1 MRYFFI
7 ILVCISTSVS
17 AQRIN
22 YAMLPTFDSVS
33 ATDYFP
39 ALRAPN
45 TQYKATFK
53 DLIDLMRDSIA
64 GASIDTANKWVNT
77 IFRVPG
83 KDSIFFQIGSTV
95 YKIKDSTG
103 SSAPEWGTIT
113 GDLDAQTDLYNA
125 LLLKKDVADS
135 GRANSNYITGW
146 SLNKVRDSLQSNVDL
161 KKNISDSGR
170 AVSNYVTGW
179 SLNKVRD
186 SLATLVA
193 KKQDTAAWVDY
204 SATSTITGW
213 SSYTTKLIQYQVV
226 GNIMRV
232 MVQIEGTGTG
242 TSVSFTLPNSATA
255 WGTQYFILHT
265 RNNTTQSA
273 SVATVAANG
282 STVTVSNSA
291 STTSSWTNGVG
302 RDVQG
307 QFFINIQ

>member
-113 GDLDAQTDLYNA
+113 GDLDAQTDLNAA
-125 LLLKKDVADS
+125 LLAKKDVA
-135 GRANSNYITGW
+135 
-146 SLNKVRDSLQSNVDL
+146 
-161 KKNISDSGR
+161 DSGR

-186 SLATLVA
+186 SLATLIG

-213 SSYTTKLIQYQVV
+213 SAYTTKLIQYRIV
-226 GNIMRV
+226 GKVMQV
-232 MVQIEGTGTG
+232 MVQFEGTGTG
-242 TSVSFTLPNSATA
+242 TTVSFTLPNSATA

-273 SVATVAANG
+273 SVATVNANS

-291 STTSSWTNGVG
+291 STTTSWINAVG

-307 QFFINIQ
+307 QFIINIQ

>member
-135 GRANSNYITGW
+135 GRA
-146 SLNKVRDSLQSNVDL
+146 
-161 KKNISDSGR
+161 
-170 AVSNYVTGW
+170 VSNYVTGY

-242 TSVSFTLPNSATA
+242 TAVSFTLPNSATA

>member
-1 MRYFFI
+1 MRYIFI

-135 GRANSNYITGW
+135 GRA
-146 SLNKVRDSLQSNVDL
+146 
-161 KKNISDSGR
+161 
-170 AVSNYVTGW
+170 VSNYVTGY

-226 GNIMRV
+226 GKTMKV
-232 MVQIEGTGTG
+232 MVKIEGTGTG

-291 STTSSWTNGVG
+291 STTTSWTNAVG

>member
-135 GRANSNYITGW
+135 GRA
-146 SLNKVRDSLQSNVDL
+146 
-161 KKNISDSGR
+161 
-170 AVSNYVTGW
+170 VSNYVTGY

-213 SSYTTKLIQYQVV
+213 SSYTTKLIKYQVV

-242 TSVSFTLPNSATA
+242 TAVSFTLPNSATA

>member
-45 TQYKATFK
+45 TQYKATYQ

-135 GRANSNYITGW
+135 GRA
-146 SLNKVRDSLQSNVDL
+146 
-161 KKNISDSGR
+161 
-170 AVSNYVTGW
+170 VSNYVTGY

-213 SSYTTKLIQYQVV
+213 SSYTTKLIQYRITGKTMQ
-226 GNIMRV
+226 V
-232 MVQIEGTGTG
+232 MVQLEGTGTG

-255 WGTQYFILHT
+255 WGKQYFILHT
-265 RNNTTQSA
+265 KNNTTQSA

>member
-135 GRANSNYITGW
+135 GRA
-146 SLNKVRDSLQSNVDL
+146 
-161 KKNISDSGR
+161 
-170 AVSNYVTGW
+170 VSNYVTGY

-226 GNIMRV
+226 GKTMKV

-255 WGTQYFILHT
+255 WGKQYFILHT

>member
-135 GRANSNYITGW
+135 GRA
-146 SLNKVRDSLQSNVDL
+146 
-161 KKNISDSGR
+161 
-170 AVSNYVTGW
+170 VSNYVTGY

-226 GNIMRV
+226 GKTMKV

-255 WGTQYFILHT
+255 WGKQYFILHT

-291 STTSSWTNGVG
+291 STTSSWTNAVG

>member
-53 DLIDLMRDSIA
+53 DLIDFMRDSIA

-135 GRANSNYITGW
+135 GRA
-146 SLNKVRDSLQSNVDL
+146 
-161 KKNISDSGR
+161 
-170 AVSNYVTGW
+170 VSNYVTGY

-232 MVQIEGTGTG
+232 MVRIEGTGTG

-273 SVATVAANG
+273 SVATVSANG

>member
-135 GRANSNYITGW
+135 GRA
-146 SLNKVRDSLQSNVDL
+146 
-161 KKNISDSGR
+161 
-170 AVSNYVTGW
+170 VSNYVTGY

-213 SSYTTKLIQYQVV
+213 SSYTTKLIKYQVV

-291 STTSSWTNGVG
+291 STTSSWTNAVG

>member
-45 TQYKATFK
+45 SQYKATYN
-53 DLIDLMRDSIA
+53 DLISLMRDSIA
-64 GASIDTANKWVNT
+64 GATIDTSNKWVNMIQRT
-77 IFRVPG
+77 PG
-83 KDSIFFQIGSTV
+83 KDSIIFFIGSTR
-95 YKIKDSTG
+95 YAIKDSVGG
-103 SSAPEWGTIT
+103 SSSVLWGSIT
-113 GDLDAQTDLYNA
+113 GDLIDQTDLLAELNI
-125 LLLKKDVADS
+125 KKDVADS
-135 GRANSNYITGW
+135 GRS
-146 SLNKVRDSLQSNVDL
+146 
-161 KKNISDSGR
+161 
-170 AVSNYVTGW
+170 VSNYVTGW

-186 SLATLVA
+186 SLATLIA
-193 KKQDTAAWVDY
+193 KKQDTAVWVDY

-213 SSYTTKLIQYQVV
+213 SAYTTKLIQYRIV
-226 GNIMRV
+226 GKVMQV
-232 MVQIEGTGTG
+232 MVQFEGTGTG
-242 TSVSFTLPNSATA
+242 TTVSFTLPNSATA

>member
-135 GRANSNYITGW
+135 GRA
-146 SLNKVRDSLQSNVDL
+146 
-161 KKNISDSGR
+161 
-170 AVSNYVTGW
+170 VSNYVTGY

-213 SSYTTKLIQYQVV
+213 SSYTTKLIKYQVV
-226 GNIMRV
+226 GKTMKV

-242 TSVSFTLPNSATA
+242 TAVSFTLPNSATA
-255 WGTQYFILHT
+255 WGKQYFILHT

-282 STVTVSNSA
+282 STVTVSNNA
-291 STTSSWTNGVG
+291 STTSSWTNGVC

>member
-135 GRANSNYITGW
+135 GRA
-146 SLNKVRDSLQSNVDL
+146 
-161 KKNISDSGR
+161 
-170 AVSNYVTGW
+170 VSNYVTGY

-226 GNIMRV
+226 GKTMKV

-255 WGTQYFILHT
+255 WGKQYFILHT

-282 STVTVSNSA
+282 STVTVSNSS

>member
-1 MRYFFI
+1 MKYLLTLIMMVGVAYAQPGSRIVYGSKFI
-7 ILVCISTSVS
+7 KAPGFYADSLLKPPSDTTYKNGIAVIGGTLYVGNGTSYST
-17 AQRIN
+17 
-22 YAMLPTFDSVS
+22 
-33 ATDYFP
+33 
-39 ALRAPN
+39 
-45 TQYKATFK
+45 
-53 DLIDLMRDSIA
+53 
-64 GASIDTANKWVNT
+64 
-77 IFRVPG
+77 PG
-83 KDSIFFQIGSTV
+83 GGSP
-95 YKIKDSTG
+95 
-103 SSAPEWGTIT
+103 PEWGNIT

-125 LLLKKDVADS
+125 LLLKKDV
-135 GRANSNYITGW
+135 
-146 SLNKVRDSLQSNVDL
+146 
-161 KKNISDSGR
+161 SDSGR
-170 AVSNYVTGW
+170 SVSNYVTGY

-226 GNIMRV
+226 GKTMKV

-242 TSVSFTLPNSATA
+242 TSVSFTLPKSATA

>member
-135 GRANSNYITGW
+135 GRA
-146 SLNKVRDSLQSNVDL
+146 
-161 KKNISDSGR
+161 
-170 AVSNYVTGW
+170 VSNYVTGY

-226 GNIMRV
+226 GKTMKV

>member
-1 MRYFFI
+1 MRYIFI

-135 GRANSNYITGW
+135 GRA
-146 SLNKVRDSLQSNVDL
+146 
-161 KKNISDSGR
+161 
-170 AVSNYVTGW
+170 VSNYVTGY

-226 GNIMRV
+226 GKTMKV

-291 STTSSWTNGVG
+291 STTTSWTNAVG

>member
-45 TQYKATFK
+45 TQYKATYQ

-135 GRANSNYITGW
+135 GRA
-146 SLNKVRDSLQSNVDL
+146 
-161 KKNISDSGR
+161 
-170 AVSNYVTGW
+170 VSNYVTGY

-242 TSVSFTLPNSATA
+242 TSVSFTLPKSATA

>member
-135 GRANSNYITGW
+135 GRA
-146 SLNKVRDSLQSNVDL
+146 
-161 KKNISDSGR
+161 
-170 AVSNYVTGW
+170 VSNYVTGY

-226 GNIMRV
+226 GKVMRV
-232 MVQIEGTGTG
+232 MVQLEGTGTG
-242 TSVSFTLPNSATA
+242 TAVSFTLPNSATA

-291 STTSSWTNGVG
+291 STTTSWTNAVG

>member
-135 GRANSNYITGW
+135 GRA
-146 SLNKVRDSLQSNVDL
+146 
-161 KKNISDSGR
+161 
-170 AVSNYVTGW
+170 VSNYVTGY

-213 SSYTTKLIQYQVV
+213 SITTVKEIRYIYITPKTLLVSFDIV
-226 GNIMRV
+226 
-232 MVQIEGTGTG
+232 G
-242 TSVSFTLPNSATA
+242 TSNSSAVSFTLPNNALWEQSSTCRTQNN
-255 WGTQYFILHT
+255 GTVDIGSFI
-265 RNNTTQSA
+265 
-273 SVATVAANG
+273 VAASS
-282 STVTVSNSA
+282 STVNFYRNAGTSA
-291 STTSSWTNGVG
+291 WTNSGAKYIK
-302 RDVQG
+302 G

>member
-135 GRANSNYITGW
+135 GRA
-146 SLNKVRDSLQSNVDL
+146 
-161 KKNISDSGR
+161 
-170 AVSNYVTGW
+170 VSNYVTGY

-242 TSVSFTLPNSATA
+242 TAVSFTLPNSATA
-255 WGTQYFILHT
+255 WGNQYFILHT

>member
-135 GRANSNYITGW
+135 GRA
-146 SLNKVRDSLQSNVDL
+146 
-161 KKNISDSGR
+161 
-170 AVSNYVTGW
+170 VSNYVTGY

-213 SSYTTKLIQYQVV
+213 SSYTTKLIKYQVV

-255 WGTQYFILHT
+255 WGKQYFILHT

-291 STTSSWTNGVG
+291 STTSSWTNAVG

>member
-103 SSAPEWGTIT
+103 SSTPEWGTIT

-135 GRANSNYITGW
+135 GRA
-146 SLNKVRDSLQSNVDL
+146 
-161 KKNISDSGR
+161 
-170 AVSNYVTGW
+170 VSNYVTGY

-242 TSVSFTLPNSATA
+242 TAVSFTLPNSATA
-255 WGTQYFILHT
+255 WGNQYFILHT